1 MATPEESGKAGR
13 AAATGI
19 SLAMKGIGGNLALA
33 SDCNPGL
40 AERNGV
46 CPVLWPWCLFSGVT
60 IPAWVLV
67 IAIGLTLVF

>member
-33 SDCNPGL
+33 STVTLGLLSGMVFALFVALVFILGSDNPGL
-40 AERNGV
+40 G
-46 CPVLWPWCLFSGVT
+46 
-60 IPAWVLV
+60 LV